1 MRTDK
6 LFRFLTIL
14 ALILVI
20 CGIGLWIYTNLFNS
34 EENKNKY
41 KIRIAVIDS
50 KKIERE
56 YQFFK
61 DIRQEME
68 RMNTETDNKV
78 VAILKGYE
86 ARVAI
91 LEKRQKELSPKEITY
106 INKVLKEMEKV
117 FYELS
122 TSLTDE
128 MNHREEKMLQVA
140 QKTVR
145 DYIIQYNKKAKFDYI
160 LKNNEELFY
169 FRNQEQDITED
180 IIRGLNAQYKVPAI
194 IKNRNG

>member
-20 CGIGLWIYTNLFNS
+20 WGIGLWIYTNLFNS

-180 IIRGLNAQYKVPAI
+180 IIRGLNAQYKIPAI

>member
-20 CGIGLWIYTNLFNS
+20 WGIGLWIYTNLFNS

>member
-20 CGIGLWIYTNLFNS
+20 WGIGLWIYTNLFNS

-122 TSLTDE
+122 TSLTNE

>member
-20 CGIGLWIYTNLFNS
+20 WGIGLWIYTNLFNS

-78 VAILKGYE
+78 VSILKGYE

-91 LEKRQKELSPKEITY
+91 LEKRQKELSPKEIAY